1 MYTELNSVKRAAIMG
16 TSWIMEP
23 AARRLVKG
31 AREKLQGVGVG
42 YAGGGGRGVRGG
54 INWHPGS

>member
-31 AREKLQGVGVG
+31 RNFRGLGWVVVVVVV
-42 YAGGGGRGVRGG
+42 AGGGGD
-54 INWHPGS
+54 